1 MKSHT
6 HKTPRTT
13 TKPTR
18 SRRTR
23 HNRAALALALA
34 LSTVLSI
41 WSGSA
46 AASCNFLSTLA
57 PGPGGS
63 DGQVIAPRG
72 IATDSAGNVYVADQ
86 NTRVQKF
93 NSSGVF
99 QFKFATGGSSTGA
112 VVSPFGLAVAA
123 SGDIYLTDGFPERT
137 SGIVQKFDSAGTFV
151 TSWGTQGSGNG
162 QFITGAAGAAV
173 DSAGNVYVADPGNH
187 RIQKFTSAGSFVSS
201 WGGLGSGNGQM
212 SGPSGVAIDAADNVY
227 VADTGNHRVQVFNT
241 SGTFIRKWG
250 ANGNGNGQFN
260 SPVALA
266 VDTLANVHVA
276 DTGNSRIQTF
286 DSVGTFLNSCGN
298 AGTGNNEFNGPQG
311 IAADASGNTY
321 VADTSNDRV
330 QKFGAPSATPP
341 TAIAG
346 ADQTVECAGA
356 TTPVSLDGSASTAGS
371 GSINSY
377 TWSEGSTTLGT
388 GATLSVSLPA
398 GSHNITLTVTDT
410 GGGSDTDDV
419 VVNITDTVAPVI
431 HLNGDNPLTVECHTT
446 FTDPGATATDACAG
460 SVPVNSS
467 GTVDA
472 NTPGTYEIHY
482 TASDGTHTANATR
495 TVNVVDTTAPSI
507 SCPADIVVTLPPNSN
522 ATSAVVNYP
531 AVTASDS
538 CSSSV
543 SVASSPPSGSV
554 FPIGTTTVNAT
565 AADGNGHTA
574 SCSFHVTVL
583 YNFDGFFQPIS
594 NLPVFNVVNAGRAI
608 PIKFS
613 LSGNK
618 GLNIFAPGS
627 PSSGP
632 IACNSS
638 DEATVLI
645 PTETPGNSSLTYSA
659 GSDQYH
665 YNWKTEG
672 AWAGT
677 CRQLVVTLNDG
688 SVHRANFR
696 FK

>member
-6 HKTPRTT
+6 HKLPRKMTKTT
-13 TKPTR
+13 AE
-18 SRRTR
+18 RRRR
-23 HNRAALALALA
+23 HSRAALALALT
-34 LSTVLSI
+34 LSTVLMF

-46 AASCNFLSTLA
+46 AASCNFLMTVAS
-57 PGPGGS
+57 PGGG
-63 DGQVIAPRG
+63 DGQVLGPRG

-93 NSSGVF
+93 SAAGVF
-99 QFKFATGGSSTGA
+99 QFKFATGGSSAGA
-112 VVSPFGLAVAA
+112 VVSPFGVAVAA
-123 SGDIYLTDGFPERT
+123 SGDIYVTDGFPERT
-137 SGIVQKFDSAGTFV
+137 SGHVQKFDSAGTFV
-151 TSWGTQGSGNG
+151 TSWGTMGAGNG
-162 QFITGAAGAAV
+162 QFIAGAGGVAV

-187 RIQKFTSAGSFVSS
+187 RVQKFTSAGAFISSF
-201 WGGLGSGNGQM
+201 GGLGSGNGQM

-227 VADTGNHRVQVFNT
+227 VADTGNNRVQVFNT
-241 SGTFIRKWG
+241 SGGFLRKWG
-250 ANGNGNGQFN
+250 SAGAGDGQFAA
-260 SPVALA
+260 PLALS
-266 VDTLANVHVA
+266 VDGSANVYVA

-286 DSVGTFLNSCGN
+286 DSAGTFLNSCGGF
-298 AGTGNNEFNGPQG
+298 GTGPNEFANPQG
-311 IAADASGNTY
+311 VAADGSGNYY
-321 VADTSNDRV
+321 VADSSNDRV
-330 QKFGAPSATPP
+330 QKFGTPSATPP

-356 TTPVSLDGSASTAGS
+356 TTPVMLNGSASTAGS

-377 TWSEGSTTLGT
+377 SWSEGATPLGT
-388 GATLSVSLPA
+388 GATLSVSLAA

-410 GGGSDTDDV
+410 GGGTDTDDV
-419 VVNITDTVAPVI
+419 IVNVTDTVAPVI
-431 HLNGDNPLTVECHTT
+431 HVNGDNPMTVECHTT
-446 FTDPGATATDACAG
+446 FADPGATATDACAG

-472 NTPGTYEIHY
+472 NTPGAYEIHY
-482 TASDGTHTANATR
+482 TASDGTHTANAAR

-531 AVTASDS
+531 AVTAADS

-543 SVASSPPSGSV
+543 SVVSSPPSGSV
-554 FPIGTTTVNAT
+554 FPVGTTTVNAT
-565 AADGNGHTA
+565 ADDGNGHTA
-574 SCSFHVTVL
+574 SCGFHVTVL
-583 YNFDGFFQPIS
+583 YNFNGFFQPIA
-594 NLPVFNVVNAGRAI
+594 NPPVFNVVNAGRAI
-608 PIKFS
+608 PVKFS

-632 IACNSS
+632 VACNTS
-638 DEATVLI
+638 DEATVLV
-645 PTETPGNSSLTYSA
+645 ETVNAGGSSLSYDAS
-659 GSDQYH
+659 SDQYV
-665 YNWKTEG
+665 YVWKTEG

>member
-1 MKSHT
+1 MKPHT
-6 HKTPRTT
+6 HKSPRTT
-13 TKPTR
+13 TKD
-18 SRRTR
+18 SRRGR
-23 HNRAALALALA
+23 RGRAALALALT

-46 AASCNFLSTLA
+46 AASCNFLLTLA
-57 PGPGGS
+57 PGPGGG

-93 NSSGVF
+93 SPSGVF

-151 TSWGTQGSGNG
+151 TSWGTQGSGSG

-187 RIQKFTSAGSFVSS
+187 RIQKFTSAGSFISS
-201 WGGLGSGNGQM
+201 WGGSGTGNGQM

-250 ANGNGNGQFN
+250 ANGTGNGQFN

-266 VDTLANVHVA
+266 VDASANVYVA

-286 DSVGTFLNSCGN
+286 DSVGTFLNSCGSV
-298 AGTGNNEFNGPQG
+298 GTGNNEFNGPQG
-311 IAADASGNTY
+311 IAVDGSGNTY

-330 QKFGAPSATPP
+330 QKFGPPSATPP

-356 TTPVSLDGSASTAGS
+356 TTPVTLDGSASTAGS
-371 GSINSY
+371 GTINSY
-377 TWSEGSTTLGT
+377 SWSEGATALGT

-398 GSHNITLTVTDT
+398 GSHTITLTVTDT

-419 VVNITDTVAPVI
+419 VVNITDTAAPTI
-431 HLNGDNPLTVECHTT
+431 HLNGDNPMTVECHTT

-507 SCPADIVVTLPPNSN
+507 SCPADVVVTLPPNSN

-531 AVTASDS
+531 AVTAGDS

-543 SVASSPPSGSV
+543 SVVSSPPSGSV
-554 FPIGTTTVNAT
+554 FPVGTTTVNAN
-565 AADGNGHTA
+565 ADDGNGHTA

-583 YNFDGFFQPIS
+583 YNFNGFFQPIA
-594 NLPVFNVVNAGRAI
+594 NPPVFNVVNAGRAI

-632 IACNSS
+632 VACNSS
-638 DEATVLI
+638 DEATVLTEI
-645 PTETPGNSSLTYSA
+645 ETPGNSSLSYSA

>member
-1 MKSHT
+1 MKTHTSPSHRT
-6 HKTPRTT
+6 NRKSARRRRTT
-13 TKPTR
+13 
-18 SRRTR
+18 
-23 HNRAALALALA
+23 LALALA
-34 LSTVLSI
+34 LSAALAF

-46 AASCNFLSTLA
+46 AASCNFLMTIA
-57 PGPGGS
+57 TGPS
-63 DGQVIAPRG
+63 SADGQVLAPRG
-72 IATDSAGNVYVADQ
+72 IATDPAGNVYVADQ

-93 NSSGVF
+93 SPAGVF

-151 TSWGTQGSGNG
+151 TSWGTQGTGGG
-162 QFITGAAGAAV
+162 QFIAGAGGAAV
-173 DSAGNVYVADPGNH
+173 DSSGNVYVADPGNH
-187 RIQKFTSAGSFVSS
+187 RVQKFTSAGSFISS
-201 WGGLGSGNGQM
+201 FGGLGSGNGQM
-212 SGPSGVAIDAADNVY
+212 SGPSGVAIDSADNVY
-227 VADTGNHRVQVFNT
+227 VADTGNNRVQVFNT
-241 SGTFIRKWG
+241 SGTFLRKWG
-250 ANGNGNGQFN
+250 SAGSGNGQF
-260 SPVALA
+260 SAPVALS
-266 VDTLANVHVA
+266 VDTSANVYVA

-286 DSVGTFLNSCGN
+286 DSAGAFLNSCGS
-298 AGTGNNEFNGPQG
+298 AGAGNDEFNGPQG
-311 IAADASGNTY
+311 IAADASGNYY
-321 VADTSNDRV
+321 VADTNNDRV
-330 QKFGAPSATPP
+330 QKFGAASATPP
-341 TAIAG
+341 TAVAG
-346 ADQTVECAGA
+346 PDQTVECAGA

-377 TWSEGSTTLGT
+377 TWSEGSTALGT

-398 GSHNITLTVTDT
+398 GSHAITLTVTDT
-410 GGGSDTDDV
+410 GGGTDSDDV
-419 VVNITDTVAPVI
+419 VVNINDTVAPVI
-431 HLNGDNPLTVECHTT
+431 HLNGSNPMTVECHTT
-446 FTDPGATATDACAG
+446 FADPGATATDACAG

-482 TASDGTHTANATR
+482 TASDGTHAANAAR
-495 TVNVVDTTAPSI
+495 VVNVVDTTPPTI

-522 ATSAVVNYP
+522 ATSAVVSYP
-531 AVTASDS
+531 AVTAADS

-543 SVASSPPSGSV
+543 SVVSSPPSGSV
-554 FPIGTTTVNAT
+554 FPAGTTTVNAT
-565 AADGNGHTA
+565 ADDHNGHTA

-583 YNFDGFFQPIS
+583 YNFTGFFQPVA
-594 NLPVFNVVNAGRAI
+594 NPPVFNVVNAGRAI
-608 PIKFS
+608 PVKFS

-632 IACNSS
+632 VACNSS
-638 DEATVLI
+638 DEANVLVETV
-645 PTETPGNSSLTYSA
+645 TAGGSSLSYDAS
-659 GSDQYH
+659 SDQYV
-665 YNWKTEG
+665 YVWKTDPS
-672 AWAGT
+672 WAGT

>member
-6 HKTPRTT
+6 PPSQRTSR
-13 TKPTR
+13 KNKRHQR
-18 SRRTR
+18 S
-23 HNRAALALALA
+23 ALALTLA
-34 LSTVLSI
+34 LSTALMF
-41 WSGSA
+41 WSNSA
-46 AASCNFLSTLA
+46 AASCNFIMTLA
-57 PGPGGS
+57 PGPGS
-63 DGQVIAPRG
+63 ADGQVIAPRG

-112 VVSPFGLAVAA
+112 VVAPFGLAVAA
-123 SGDIYLTDGFPERT
+123 SGDIYLTDGFSER
-137 SGIVQKFDSAGTFV
+137 SNGYVQKFNSSGTFV
-151 TSWGTQGSGNG
+151 TSWGTAGSGSG
-162 QFITGAAGAAV
+162 QFITGAGGAAV

-187 RIQKFTSAGSFVSS
+187 RIQKFTSAGSFISS
-201 WGGLGSGNGQM
+201 FGGSGSGNGQM
-212 SGPSGVAIDAADNVY
+212 SGPFGVAIDASDNVY

-241 SGTFIRKWG
+241 SGAFIRKWG
-250 ANGNGNGQFN
+250 SNGAGTGQFS

-266 VDTLANVHVA
+266 VDASSNVYVA
-276 DTGNSRIQTF
+276 DTGNSRVQTF
-286 DSVGTFLNSCGN
+286 DSVGTFLNSCGS

-311 IAADASGNTY
+311 IAVDASGNTY

-330 QKFGAPSATPP
+330 QKFGPPSATPP

-371 GSINSY
+371 GTINSY
-377 TWSEGSTTLGT
+377 SWSEGATALGT

-398 GSHNITLTVTDT
+398 GSHTITLTVTDT

-419 VVNITDTVAPVI
+419 IVNITDTVAPVI
-431 HLNGDNPLTVECHTT
+431 HVNGDNPMTVECHTT
-446 FTDPGATATDACAG
+446 FVDPGATATDACAG
-460 SVPVNSS
+460 SAPVNSS
-467 GTVDA
+467 GAVDA
-472 NTPGTYEIHY
+472 NTPGAYEIHY
-482 TASDGTHTANATR
+482 TASDGAHTATATR
-495 TVNVVDTTAPSI
+495 TVNVVDTTAPTI
-507 SCPADIVVTLPPNSN
+507 SCPADVVVTLPPNSN
-522 ATSAVVNYP
+522 ATSAVVSYP

-543 SVASSPPSGSV
+543 SVVSSPPSGSV
-554 FPIGTTTVNAT
+554 FPVGTTTVNAT
-565 AADGNGHTA
+565 ADDGNGHTA

-583 YNFDGFFQPIS
+583 YNFNGFFQPIA
-594 NLPVFNVVNAGRAI
+594 NQPLFNVVNAGRNI
-608 PIKFS
+608 PVKFS

-632 IACNSS
+632 VACNSS
-638 DEATVLI
+638 DEATVLVE
-645 PTETPGNSSLTYSA
+645 TETPGNSSLSYSA

-688 SVHRANFR
+688 SVRRANFR